1 MENSLFFLTV
11 SRSISVN
18 CLPSSAVVS
27 ATLWKA
33 KFLWNTSILVGGTIC
48 DANCTRF
55 PRSAG
60 KKNPVRHVSCS
71 SFAMLRFS
79 VLSGLVEKLDLGNL
93 IKSQL
98 GKWPKGK
105 QANLA
110 KFSAPFPKMSYE
122 IWFKRTFPVLF
133 DPISSKSKYFSIVT
147 VSHWMQSVIKCH
159 ITFR

>member
-48 DANCTRF
+48 DATCTRF

-79 VLSGLVEKLDLGNL
+79 VLSGLVEKFDLGNL

-98 GKWPKGK
+98 GKWPKK
-105 QANLA
+105 TWQSFRLHFLRCLTKFDSNELFRCYLTQLAANQSI
-110 KFSAPFPKMSYE
+110 FQ
-122 IWFKRTFPVLF
+122 
-133 DPISSKSKYFSIVT
+133 SSQF
-147 VSHWMQSVIKCH
+147 H
-159 ITFR
+159 IGCRAL